1 MTLSTKIG
9 IDKPSYLE
17 RNLPL
22 YKQLIGVVRF
32 FQRWPVIPIVMLSI
46 LVLLAV
52 FADVTGYDPELPA
65 LRDRTL
71 PLFSEP
77 VDPLTK
83 DLTRHWL
90 GADQFGRDTLTRI
103 MHGARITLYVLVI
116 SAVSGTI
123 IGTTYGL
130 VAGFFG
136 GIVDDILMR
145 ILDLVYSI
153 PFLLLA
159 LVAAVV
165 FDPSLLVVI
174 ILLAFLA
181 WPAFVRNVR
190 AEVLTLKER
199 DYIMYARVAGA
210 SKVRL
215 LLTHLLPG
223 VINTVIVIA
232 TLRIGQL
239 ILAEASLSFLGA
251 GVPPP
256 TPVWGALVAEGRD
269 YLNSAWWVS
278 MFPSVGIFLVV
289 MSLNFLG
296 DWFRDRFDPRLRQL
310 GN

>member
-9 IDKPSYLE
+9 IDEPSWIEKNVPGYVKFKRYLS
-17 RNLPL
+17 LL
-22 YKQLIGVVRF
+22 
-32 FQRWPVIPIVMLSI
+32 QRWPIIPIFFISI

-71 PLFSEP
+71 PMFSEP

-103 MHGARITLYVLVI
+103 MHGARITLYVLLI

-123 IGTTYGL
+123 IGTAYGL
-130 VAGFFG
+130 IAGYFG
-136 GIVDDILMR
+136 GFVDDILMR

-159 LVAAVV
+159 LVAAIV
-165 FDPSLLVVI
+165 FDPSLTVVI
-174 ILLAFLA
+174 VLLAFLA

-190 AEVLTLKER
+190 AEILTLKER

-210 SKVRL
+210 SRIRMMYK
-215 LLTHLLPG
+215 HLLPG

-278 MFPSVGIFLVV
+278 IWPSLGIFLVV

-296 DWFRDRFDPRLRQL
+296 DWFRDKLDPKLRQFES
-310 GN
+310 

>member
-9 IDKPSYLE
+9 IDEPSWIEKNVPGYIKFKKFLS
-17 RNLPL
+17 LL
-22 YKQLIGVVRF
+22 QK
-32 FQRWPVIPIVMLSI
+32 WPVIPIFFISI

-71 PLFSEP
+71 PMFSEP

-103 MHGARITLYVLVI
+103 MHGARITLYVLLI

-123 IGTTYGL
+123 IGTAYGL
-130 VAGFFG
+130 IAGYFG
-136 GIVDDILMR
+136 GFVDDILMR

-159 LVAAVV
+159 LVAAIV
-165 FDPSLLVVI
+165 FDPSLTVVI
-174 ILLAFLA
+174 VLLAFLA

-190 AEVLTLKER
+190 AEILTLKER

-210 SKVRL
+210 SRIRMMYK
-215 LLTHLLPG
+215 HLLPG

-278 MFPSVGIFLVV
+278 IWPSLGIFLVV

-296 DWFRDRFDPRLRQL
+296 DWFRDKFDPRLRQL
-310 GN
+310 

>member
-9 IDKPSYLE
+9 IDEPSWIEKNVPGYVKFKRYLS
-17 RNLPL
+17 LL
-22 YKQLIGVVRF
+22 
-32 FQRWPVIPIVMLSI
+32 QRWPIIPIFFISI

-71 PLFSEP
+71 PMFSEP

-103 MHGARITLYVLVI
+103 MHGARITLYVLLI

-123 IGTTYGL
+123 IGTAYGL
-130 VAGFFG
+130 IAGYFG
-136 GIVDDILMR
+136 GFVDDILMR

-159 LVAAVV
+159 LVAAIV
-165 FDPSLLVVI
+165 FDPSLTVVI
-174 ILLAFLA
+174 VLLAFLA

-190 AEVLTLKER
+190 AEILTLKER

-210 SKVRL
+210 SRIRMMYK
-215 LLTHLLPG
+215 HLLPG

-278 MFPSVGIFLVV
+278 IWPSLGIFLVV

-296 DWFRDRFDPRLRQL
+296 DWFRDKFDPRLRQL
-310 GN
+310 

>member
-9 IDKPSYLE
+9 IDEPSWIDKNVPGYVKFKRSLS
-17 RNLPL
+17 LL
-22 YKQLIGVVRF
+22 
-32 FQRWPVIPIVMLSI
+32 QRWPVIPIFFISI

-71 PLFSEP
+71 PMFSEP

-103 MHGARITLYVLVI
+103 MHGARITLYVLLI

-123 IGTTYGL
+123 IGTAYGL
-130 VAGFFG
+130 IAGYFG
-136 GIVDDILMR
+136 GFVDDILMR

-159 LVAAVV
+159 LVAAIV
-165 FDPSLLVVI
+165 FDPSLTVVI
-174 ILLAFLA
+174 VLLAFLA

-190 AEVLTLKER
+190 AEILTLKER

-210 SKVRL
+210 SRIRMMYK
-215 LLTHLLPG
+215 HLLPG

-278 MFPSVGIFLVV
+278 IWPSLGIFLVV

-296 DWFRDRFDPRLRQL
+296 DWFRDKFDPRLRQL
-310 GN
+310 

>member
-1 MTLSTKIG
+1 MTLSTKIVV
-9 IDKPSYLE
+9 DEPSWIEKNVPGYIKFKKFLS
-17 RNLPL
+17 LL
-22 YKQLIGVVRF
+22 QK
-32 FQRWPVIPIVMLSI
+32 WPVIPIFFISI

-71 PLFSEP
+71 PMFSEP

-103 MHGARITLYVLVI
+103 MHGARITLYVLLI

-123 IGTTYGL
+123 IGTAYGL
-130 VAGFFG
+130 IAGYFG
-136 GIVDDILMR
+136 GFVDDILMR

-159 LVAAVV
+159 LVAAIV
-165 FDPSLLVVI
+165 FDPSLTVVI
-174 ILLAFLA
+174 VLLAFLA

-190 AEVLTLKER
+190 AEILTLKER

-210 SKVRL
+210 SRIRMMYK
-215 LLTHLLPG
+215 HLLPG

-278 MFPSVGIFLVV
+278 IWPSLGIFLVV

-296 DWFRDRFDPRLRQL
+296 DWFRDKFDPRLRQL
-310 GN
+310 

>member
-9 IDKPSYLE
+9 IDEPSWIEKNVPGYVKLKRYLS
-17 RNLPL
+17 LL
-22 YKQLIGVVRF
+22 
-32 FQRWPVIPIVMLSI
+32 QRWPVIPIFFISI

-71 PLFSEP
+71 PMFSEP

-103 MHGARITLYVLVI
+103 MHGARITLYVLLI

-123 IGTTYGL
+123 IGTAYGL
-130 VAGFFG
+130 IAGYFG
-136 GIVDDILMR
+136 GFVDDILMR

-159 LVAAVV
+159 LVAAIV
-165 FDPSLLVVI
+165 FDPSLTVVI
-174 ILLAFLA
+174 VLLAFLA

-190 AEVLTLKER
+190 AEILTLKER

-210 SKVRL
+210 SRL
-215 LLTHLLPG
+215 RMMYKHLLPG

-278 MFPSVGIFLVV
+278 IWPSLGIFLVV

-296 DWFRDRFDPRLRQL
+296 DWFRDKFDPRLRQL
-310 GN
+310 

>member
-9 IDKPSYLE
+9 VDEPSWIEKNVPGYIKFKNFLS
-17 RNLPL
+17 LL
-22 YKQLIGVVRF
+22 
-32 FQRWPVIPIVMLSI
+32 QRWPVIPIFFISI

-71 PLFSEP
+71 PMFSEP

-103 MHGARITLYVLVI
+103 MHGARITLYVLLI

-123 IGTTYGL
+123 IGTAYGL
-130 VAGFFG
+130 IAGYFG
-136 GIVDDILMR
+136 GFVDDILMR

-159 LVAAVV
+159 LVAAIV
-165 FDPSLLVVI
+165 FDPSLTVVI
-174 ILLAFLA
+174 VLLAFLA

-190 AEVLTLKER
+190 AEILTLKER

-210 SKVRL
+210 SRIRMMYK
-215 LLTHLLPG
+215 HLLPG

-278 MFPSVGIFLVV
+278 IWPSLGIFLVV

-296 DWFRDRFDPRLRQL
+296 DWFRDKFDPRLRQL
-310 GN
+310 

>member
-9 IDKPSYLE
+9 IDEPSWIEKNVPGYVKFKRYLS
-17 RNLPL
+17 LL
-22 YKQLIGVVRF
+22 
-32 FQRWPVIPIVMLSI
+32 QRWPVIPIFFISI

-71 PLFSEP
+71 PMFSEP

-103 MHGARITLYVLVI
+103 MHGARITLYVLLI

-123 IGTTYGL
+123 IGTAYGL
-130 VAGFFG
+130 IAGYFG
-136 GIVDDILMR
+136 GFVDDILMR

-159 LVAAVV
+159 LVAAIV
-165 FDPSLLVVI
+165 FDPSLTVVI
-174 ILLAFLA
+174 VLLAFLA

-190 AEVLTLKER
+190 AEILTLKER

-210 SKVRL
+210 SRIRMMYK
-215 LLTHLLPG
+215 HLLPG

-256 TPVWGALVAEGRD
+256 TPVWGALVAEGID

-278 MFPSVGIFLVV
+278 IWPSLGIFLVV

-296 DWFRDRFDPRLRQL
+296 DWFRDKFDPRLRQL
-310 GN
+310 

>member
-9 IDKPSYLE
+9 IDEPSWIEKNVPGYVKFKRYLS
-17 RNLPL
+17 LL
-22 YKQLIGVVRF
+22 
-32 FQRWPVIPIVMLSI
+32 QRWPVIPIFFISI

-71 PLFSEP
+71 PMFSEP

-103 MHGARITLYVLVI
+103 MHGARITLYVLLI

-123 IGTTYGL
+123 IGTAYGL
-130 VAGFFG
+130 IAGYFG
-136 GIVDDILMR
+136 GFVDDILMR

-159 LVAAVV
+159 LVAAIV
-165 FDPSLLVVI
+165 FDPSLTVVI
-174 ILLAFLA
+174 VLLAFLA

-190 AEVLTLKER
+190 AEILTLKER

-210 SKVRL
+210 SRIRMMYK
-215 LLTHLLPG
+215 HLLPG

-239 ILAEASLSFLGA
+239 ILAEASLTFLGA

-256 TPVWGALVAEGRD
+256 TPVWRPLDAEGRE
-269 YLNSAWWVS
+269 YLKSAWWVS
-278 MFPSVGIFLVV
+278 IWPSLGIFLVV

-296 DWFRDRFDPRLRQL
+296 DWFRDKFDPRLRQL
-310 GN
+310 

>member
-9 IDKPSYLE
+9 VDEPSWIEKNVPGYIKFKKFLS
-17 RNLPL
+17 LL
-22 YKQLIGVVRF
+22 
-32 FQRWPVIPIVMLSI
+32 QRWPVIPIFFISI

-65 LRDRTL
+65 LTDRTL
-71 PLFSEP
+71 PMFSEP

-103 MHGARITLYVLVI
+103 MHGARITLYVLLI

-123 IGTTYGL
+123 IGTAYGL
-130 VAGFFG
+130 IAGYFG
-136 GIVDDILMR
+136 GFVDDILMR

-159 LVAAVV
+159 LVAAIV
-165 FDPSLLVVI
+165 FDPSLTVVI
-174 ILLAFLA
+174 VLLAFLA

-190 AEVLTLKER
+190 AEILTLKER

-210 SKVRL
+210 SRL
-215 LLTHLLPG
+215 RMMYKHLLPG

-278 MFPSVGIFLVV
+278 IWPSLGIFLVV

-296 DWFRDRFDPRLRQL
+296 DWFRDKFDPRLRQL
-310 GN
+310 

>member
-9 IDKPSYLE
+9 VDEPSWIEKNVPGYIKFKKFLS
-17 RNLPL
+17 LL
-22 YKQLIGVVRF
+22 QK
-32 FQRWPVIPIVMLSI
+32 WPVIPIFFISI

-71 PLFSEP
+71 PMFSEP

-103 MHGARITLYVLVI
+103 MHGARITLYVLLI

-123 IGTTYGL
+123 IGTAYGL
-130 VAGFFG
+130 IAGYFG
-136 GIVDDILMR
+136 GFVDDILMR

-159 LVAAVV
+159 LVAAIV
-165 FDPSLLVVI
+165 FDPSLTVVI
-174 ILLAFLA
+174 VLLAFLA

-190 AEVLTLKER
+190 AEILTLKER

-210 SKVRL
+210 SRIRMMYK
-215 LLTHLLPG
+215 HLLPG

-239 ILAEASLSFLGA
+239 ILAAASLSFLGA

-278 MFPSVGIFLVV
+278 IWPSLGIFLVV

-296 DWFRDRFDPRLRQL
+296 DWFRDKFDPRLRQL
-310 GN
+310 

>member
-9 IDKPSYLE
+9 IDEPSWLE
-17 RNLPL
+17 KNIPFW
-22 YKQLIGVVRF
+22 IGFKKFLSF
-32 FQRWPVIPIVMLSI
+32 FQKWPVIPVFFISI

-71 PLFSEP
+71 PMFSEP

-123 IGTTYGL
+123 IGTAYGL
-130 VAGFFG
+130 IAGYFG
-136 GIVDDILMR
+136 GFVDDILMR

-159 LVAAVV
+159 LVAAIV
-165 FDPSLLVVI
+165 FDPSLTVVI
-174 ILLAFLA
+174 VLLAFLA

-190 AEVLTLKER
+190 AEILTLKER
-199 DYIMYARVAGA
+199 DYIMYAKVAGA
-210 SKVRL
+210 SRIRMMYK
-215 LLTHLLPG
+215 HLLPG

-239 ILAEASLSFLGA
+239 ILAEASLSFLGLA
-251 GVPPP
+251 IPPENP
-256 TPVWGALVAEGRD
+256 SWGNIIALGRTF
-269 YLNSAWWVS
+269 LQQAFWISF
-278 MFPSVGIFLVV
+278 FPGLLLTINVLAMNLVGDGL
-289 MSLNFLG
+289 
-296 DWFRDRFDPRLRQL
+296 RDAFAPKLSRRA
-310 GN
+310 

>member
-9 IDKPSYLE
+9 IDEPSWLE
-17 RNLPL
+17 KNIPFW
-22 YKQLIGVVRF
+22 IGFKKFFSF
-32 FQRWPVIPIVMLSI
+32 FQKWPVIPVFFISI

-71 PLFSEP
+71 PMFSEP

-123 IGTTYGL
+123 IGTAYGL
-130 VAGFFG
+130 IAGYFG
-136 GIVDDILMR
+136 GFVDDILMR

-159 LVAAVV
+159 LVAAIV
-165 FDPSLLVVI
+165 FDPSLTVVI
-174 ILLAFLA
+174 VLLAFLA

-190 AEVLTLKER
+190 AEILTLKER
-199 DYIMYARVAGA
+199 DYIMYAKVAGA
-210 SKVRL
+210 SRIRMMYK
-215 LLTHLLPG
+215 HLLPG

-278 MFPSVGIFLVV
+278 IWPSLGIFLVV

-310 GN
+310 

>member
-9 IDKPSYLE
+9 IDEPSWLE
-17 RNLPL
+17 KNIPFWISFKKFLS
-22 YKQLIGVVRF
+22 F
-32 FQRWPVIPIVMLSI
+32 FQKWPVIPVFFISI

-71 PLFSEP
+71 PMFSEP

-123 IGTTYGL
+123 IGTAYGL
-130 VAGFFG
+130 IAGYFG
-136 GIVDDILMR
+136 GFVDDILMR

-159 LVAAVV
+159 LVAAIV
-165 FDPSLLVVI
+165 FDPSLTVVI
-174 ILLAFLA
+174 VLLAFLA

-190 AEVLTLKER
+190 AEILTLKER
-199 DYIMYARVAGA
+199 DYIMYAKVAGA
-210 SKVRL
+210 SRIRMMYK
-215 LLTHLLPG
+215 HLLPG

-278 MFPSVGIFLVV
+278 IWPSLGIFLVV

-310 GN
+310 

>member
-9 IDKPSYLE
+9 VDEPSWIEKNVPGYIKFKKFLS
-17 RNLPL
+17 LL
-22 YKQLIGVVRF
+22 QK
-32 FQRWPVIPIVMLSI
+32 WPVIPIFFISI

-71 PLFSEP
+71 PMFSEP

-103 MHGARITLYVLVI
+103 MHGARITLYVLLI

-123 IGTTYGL
+123 IGTAYGL
-130 VAGFFG
+130 IAGYFG
-136 GIVDDILMR
+136 GFVDDILMR

-159 LVAAVV
+159 LVAAIV
-165 FDPSLLVVI
+165 FDPSLTVVI
-174 ILLAFLA
+174 VLLAFLA

-190 AEVLTLKER
+190 AEILTLKER

-210 SKVRL
+210 SRIRMMY
-215 LLTHLLPG
+215 THLLPG

-278 MFPSVGIFLVV
+278 IWPSLGIFLVV

-296 DWFRDRFDPRLRQL
+296 DWFRDKFDPRLRQL
-310 GN
+310 

>member
-9 IDKPSYLE
+9 IDEPSWIEKNVPGYLKFK
-17 RNLPL
+17 RYLSL
-22 YKQLIGVVRF
+22 L
-32 FQRWPVIPIVMLSI
+32 QRWPVIPIFFISI

-71 PLFSEP
+71 PMFSEP

-103 MHGARITLYVLVI
+103 MHGARITLYVLLI

-123 IGTTYGL
+123 IGTAYGL
-130 VAGFFG
+130 IAGYFG
-136 GIVDDILMR
+136 GFVDDILMR

-159 LVAAVV
+159 LVAAIV
-165 FDPSLLVVI
+165 FDPSLTVVI
-174 ILLAFLA
+174 VLLAFLA

-190 AEVLTLKER
+190 AEILTLKER

-210 SKVRL
+210 SRIRMMYK
-215 LLTHLLPG
+215 HLLPG

-278 MFPSVGIFLVV
+278 IWPSLGIFLVV

-296 DWFRDRFDPRLRQL
+296 DWFRDKFDPRLRQL
-310 GN
+310 

>member
-9 IDKPSYLE
+9 VDEPSWIEKNVPGYIKFKKFLSF
-17 RNLPL
+17 L
-22 YKQLIGVVRF
+22 
-32 FQRWPVIPIVMLSI
+32 QRWPVIPIFFISI

-71 PLFSEP
+71 PMFSEP

-103 MHGARITLYVLVI
+103 MHGARITLYVLLI

-123 IGTTYGL
+123 IGTAYGL
-130 VAGFFG
+130 IAGYFG
-136 GIVDDILMR
+136 GFVDDILMR

-159 LVAAVV
+159 LVAAIV
-165 FDPSLLVVI
+165 FDPSLTVVI
-174 ILLAFLA
+174 VLLAFLA

-190 AEVLTLKER
+190 AEILTLKER

-210 SKVRL
+210 SRL
-215 LLTHLLPG
+215 RMMYKHLLPG

-278 MFPSVGIFLVV
+278 IWPSLGIFLVV

-296 DWFRDRFDPRLRQL
+296 DWFRDKFDPRLRQL
-310 GN
+310 

>member
-9 IDKPSYLE
+9 IDEPSWIEKNVQGYVKFKRYLS
-17 RNLPL
+17 LL
-22 YKQLIGVVRF
+22 
-32 FQRWPVIPIVMLSI
+32 QRWPVIPIFFISI

-71 PLFSEP
+71 PMFSEP

-103 MHGARITLYVLVI
+103 MHGARITLYVLLI

-123 IGTTYGL
+123 IGTAYGL
-130 VAGFFG
+130 IAGYFG
-136 GIVDDILMR
+136 GFVDDILMR

-159 LVAAVV
+159 LVAAIV
-165 FDPSLLVVI
+165 FDPSLTVVI
-174 ILLAFLA
+174 VLLAFLA

-190 AEVLTLKER
+190 AEILTLKER

-210 SKVRL
+210 SRIRMMYK
-215 LLTHLLPG
+215 HLLPG

-278 MFPSVGIFLVV
+278 IWPSLGIFLVV

-296 DWFRDRFDPRLRQL
+296 DWFRDKFDPRLRQL
-310 GN
+310 

>member
-9 IDKPSYLE
+9 VDEPSWIEKNVPGYIKFKKFLS
-17 RNLPL
+17 LL
-22 YKQLIGVVRF
+22 QK
-32 FQRWPVIPIVMLSI
+32 WPVIPIFFISI

-71 PLFSEP
+71 PMFSEP

-103 MHGARITLYVLVI
+103 MHGARITLYVLLI

-123 IGTTYGL
+123 IGTAYGL
-130 VAGFFG
+130 IAGYFG
-136 GIVDDILMR
+136 GFVDDILMR
-145 ILDLVYSI
+145 MLDLVYSI

-159 LVAAVV
+159 LVAAIV
-165 FDPSLLVVI
+165 FDPSLTVVI
-174 ILLAFLA
+174 VLLAFLA

-190 AEVLTLKER
+190 AEILTLKER

-210 SKVRL
+210 SRIRMMYK
-215 LLTHLLPG
+215 HLLPG

-278 MFPSVGIFLVV
+278 IWPSLGIFLVV

-296 DWFRDRFDPRLRQL
+296 DWFRDKFDPRLRQL
-310 GN
+310 

>member
-9 IDKPSYLE
+9 VDEPSWIEKNVPGYVKLKRYLS
-17 RNLPL
+17 LL
-22 YKQLIGVVRF
+22 
-32 FQRWPVIPIVMLSI
+32 QRWPVIPIFFISI

-71 PLFSEP
+71 PMFSEP

-103 MHGARITLYVLVI
+103 MHGARITLYVLLI

-123 IGTTYGL
+123 IGTAYGL
-130 VAGFFG
+130 IAGYFG
-136 GIVDDILMR
+136 GFVDDILMR

-159 LVAAVV
+159 LVAAIV
-165 FDPSLLVVI
+165 FDPSLTVVI
-174 ILLAFLA
+174 VLLAFLA

-190 AEVLTLKER
+190 AEILTLKER

-210 SKVRL
+210 SRIRMMYK
-215 LLTHLLPG
+215 HLLPG

-278 MFPSVGIFLVV
+278 IWPSLGIFLVV

-296 DWFRDRFDPRLRQL
+296 DWFRDKFDPRLRQL
-310 GN
+310 

>member
-1 MTLSTKIG
+1 MSDKTELSSLVNDELLMVMFELNNI
-9 IDKPSYLE
+9 SE
-17 RNLPL
+17 QHSSESNLNENIINHVLSIPG
-22 YKQLIGVVRF
+22 KQLRPSV
-32 FQRWPVIPIVMLSI
+32 
-46 LVLLAV
+46 
-52 FADVTGYDPELPA
+52 
-65 LRDRTL
+65 
-71 PLFSEP
+71 
-77 VDPLTK
+77 
-83 DLTRHWL
+83 
-90 GADQFGRDTLTRI
+90 
-103 MHGARITLYVLVI
+103 
-116 SAVSGTI
+116 TI
-123 IGTTYGL
+123 ICSK
-130 VAGFFG
+130 
-136 GIVDDILMR
+136 IWNEEVDDRVIKM
-145 ILDLVYSI
+145 
-153 PFLLLA
+153 A
-159 LVAAVV
+159 TAVV

-174 ILLAFLA
+174 VLLAFLA

-190 AEVLTLKER
+190 AEILTLKER

-210 SKVRL
+210 SKIRL
-215 LLTHLLPG
+215 MLTHLLPG

>member
-9 IDKPSYLE
+9 VDEPSWIEKNVPGYIKFKKFLS
-17 RNLPL
+17 LL
-22 YKQLIGVVRF
+22 
-32 FQRWPVIPIVMLSI
+32 QRWPVIPIFFISI

-71 PLFSEP
+71 PMFSEP

-103 MHGARITLYVLVI
+103 MHGARITLYVLLI

-123 IGTTYGL
+123 IGTAYGL
-130 VAGFFG
+130 IAGYFG
-136 GIVDDILMR
+136 GFVDDILMR

-159 LVAAVV
+159 LVAAIV
-165 FDPSLLVVI
+165 FDPSLTVVI
-174 ILLAFLA
+174 VLLAFLA

-190 AEVLTLKER
+190 AEILTLKER

-210 SKVRL
+210 SRL
-215 LLTHLLPG
+215 RMMYKHLLPG

-278 MFPSVGIFLVV
+278 IWPSLGIFLVV

-296 DWFRDRFDPRLRQL
+296 DWFRDKFDPRLRQI
-310 GN
+310 

>member
-9 IDKPSYLE
+9 IDEPSWIEKNVPGYVKFKRYLS
-17 RNLPL
+17 LL
-22 YKQLIGVVRF
+22 
-32 FQRWPVIPIVMLSI
+32 QRWPVIPIFFISI

-71 PLFSEP
+71 PMFSEP

-103 MHGARITLYVLVI
+103 MHGARITLYVLLI

-123 IGTTYGL
+123 IGTAYGL
-130 VAGFFG
+130 IAGYFG
-136 GIVDDILMR
+136 GFVDDILMR

-159 LVAAVV
+159 LVAAIV
-165 FDPSLLVVI
+165 FDPSLTVVI
-174 ILLAFLA
+174 VLLAFLA

-190 AEVLTLKER
+190 AEILTLKER

-210 SKVRL
+210 SRIRMMYK
-215 LLTHLLPG
+215 HLLPG

-278 MFPSVGIFLVV
+278 IWPSLGIFLVV

-296 DWFRDRFDPRLRQL
+296 DWFRDKFDPRLRQQ
-310 GN
+310 

>member
-9 IDKPSYLE
+9 IDEPSWIEKNVPGYVKFKRSLS
-17 RNLPL
+17 LL
-22 YKQLIGVVRF
+22 
-32 FQRWPVIPIVMLSI
+32 QRWPVIPIFFISI

-71 PLFSEP
+71 PMFSEP

-103 MHGARITLYVLVI
+103 MHGARITLYVLLI

-123 IGTTYGL
+123 IGTAYGL
-130 VAGFFG
+130 IAGYFG
-136 GIVDDILMR
+136 GFVDDILMR

-159 LVAAVV
+159 LVAAIV
-165 FDPSLLVVI
+165 FDPSLTVVI
-174 ILLAFLA
+174 VLLAFLA

-190 AEVLTLKER
+190 AEILTLKER

-210 SKVRL
+210 SRIRMMYK
-215 LLTHLLPG
+215 HLLPG

-278 MFPSVGIFLVV
+278 IWPSLGIFLVV

-296 DWFRDRFDPRLRQL
+296 DWFRDKFDPRLRQL
-310 GN
+310 

>member
-9 IDKPSYLE
+9 VDEPSWIEKNVPGYIKFKKFLS
-17 RNLPL
+17 LL
-22 YKQLIGVVRF
+22 
-32 FQRWPVIPIVMLSI
+32 QRWPVIPIFFISI

-71 PLFSEP
+71 PMFSEP

-103 MHGARITLYVLVI
+103 MHGARITLYVLLI

-123 IGTTYGL
+123 IGTAYGL
-130 VAGFFG
+130 IARYFG
-136 GIVDDILMR
+136 GFVDDILMR

-159 LVAAVV
+159 LVAAIV
-165 FDPSLLVVI
+165 FDPSLTVVI
-174 ILLAFLA
+174 VLLAFLA

-190 AEVLTLKER
+190 AEILTLKER

-210 SKVRL
+210 SRIRMMYK
-215 LLTHLLPG
+215 HLLPG

-239 ILAEASLSFLGA
+239 ILAEAALSFLGA

-278 MFPSVGIFLVV
+278 IWPSLGIFLVV

-296 DWFRDRFDPRLRQL
+296 DWFRDKFDPRLRQL
-310 GN
+310 

>member
-9 IDKPSYLE
+9 IDEPSWIEKNVPGYVKLKRYLS
-17 RNLPL
+17 LL
-22 YKQLIGVVRF
+22 
-32 FQRWPVIPIVMLSI
+32 QRWPVIPIFFISI

-71 PLFSEP
+71 PMFSEP

-103 MHGARITLYVLVI
+103 MHGARITLYVLLI

-123 IGTTYGL
+123 IGTAYGL
-130 VAGFFG
+130 IAGYFG
-136 GIVDDILMR
+136 GFVDDILMR

-159 LVAAVV
+159 LVAAIV
-165 FDPSLLVVI
+165 FDPSLTVVI
-174 ILLAFLA
+174 VLLAFLA

-190 AEVLTLKER
+190 AEILTLKER

-210 SKVRL
+210 SRIRMMY
-215 LLTHLLPG
+215 THLLPG

-278 MFPSVGIFLVV
+278 IWPSLGIFLVV

-296 DWFRDRFDPRLRQL
+296 DWFRDKFDPRLRQL
-310 GN
+310 

>member
-9 IDKPSYLE
+9 VDEPSWIEKNVPGYINFKKFLS
-17 RNLPL
+17 LL
-22 YKQLIGVVRF
+22 
-32 FQRWPVIPIVMLSI
+32 QRWPVIPIFFISI

-71 PLFSEP
+71 PMFSEP

-103 MHGARITLYVLVI
+103 MHGARITLYVLLI

-123 IGTTYGL
+123 IGTAYGL
-130 VAGFFG
+130 IAGYFG
-136 GIVDDILMR
+136 GFVDDILMR

-159 LVAAVV
+159 LVAAIV
-165 FDPSLLVVI
+165 FDPSLTVVI
-174 ILLAFLA
+174 VLLAFLA

-190 AEVLTLKER
+190 AEILTLKER

-210 SKVRL
+210 SRL
-215 LLTHLLPG
+215 RMMYKHLLPG

-278 MFPSVGIFLVV
+278 IWPSLGIFLVV

-296 DWFRDRFDPRLRQL
+296 DWFRDKFDPRLRQL
-310 GN
+310 

>member
-9 IDKPSYLE
+9 IDEPSWIEKNVPGYVKFKRYLS
-17 RNLPL
+17 LL
-22 YKQLIGVVRF
+22 
-32 FQRWPVIPIVMLSI
+32 QRWPVIPIFFISI

-71 PLFSEP
+71 PMFSEP

-103 MHGARITLYVLVI
+103 MHGARITLYVLLI

-123 IGTTYGL
+123 IGTAYGL
-130 VAGFFG
+130 IAGYFG
-136 GIVDDILMR
+136 GFVDDILMR

-159 LVAAVV
+159 LVAAIV
-165 FDPSLLVVI
+165 FDPSLTVVI
-174 ILLAFLA
+174 VLLAFLA

-190 AEVLTLKER
+190 AEILTLKER

-210 SKVRL
+210 SRIRMMY
-215 LLTHLLPG
+215 THLLPG

-278 MFPSVGIFLVV
+278 IWPSLGIFLVV
-289 MSLNFLG
+289 MSLNFLS
-296 DWFRDRFDPRLRQL
+296 LIHI
-310 GN
+310 

>member
-9 IDKPSYLE
+9 IDEPSWIEKNVPGYVKL
-17 RNLPL
+17 
-22 YKQLIGVVRF
+22 KRF
-32 FQRWPVIPIVMLSI
+32 LSLLQRWPVIPIFFISI

-71 PLFSEP
+71 PMFSEP

-103 MHGARITLYVLVI
+103 MHGARITLYVLLI

-123 IGTTYGL
+123 IGTAYGL
-130 VAGFFG
+130 IAGYFG
-136 GIVDDILMR
+136 GFVDDILMR

-159 LVAAVV
+159 LVAAIV
-165 FDPSLLVVI
+165 FDPSLTVVI
-174 ILLAFLA
+174 VLLAFLA

-190 AEVLTLKER
+190 AEILTLKER

-210 SKVRL
+210 SRIRMMY
-215 LLTHLLPG
+215 THLLPG

-278 MFPSVGIFLVV
+278 IWPSLGIFLVV

-296 DWFRDRFDPRLRQL
+296 DWFRDKFDPRLRQL
-310 GN
+310 

>member
-9 IDKPSYLE
+9 VDEPSWIEKNVPGYIKFKKFLS
-17 RNLPL
+17 LL
-22 YKQLIGVVRF
+22 QK
-32 FQRWPVIPIVMLSI
+32 WPVIPIFFISI

-71 PLFSEP
+71 PMFSEP

-103 MHGARITLYVLVI
+103 MHGARITLYVLLI

-123 IGTTYGL
+123 IGTAYGL
-130 VAGFFG
+130 IAGYFG
-136 GIVDDILMR
+136 GFVDDILRR

-159 LVAAVV
+159 LVAAIV
-165 FDPSLLVVI
+165 FDPSLTVVI
-174 ILLAFLA
+174 VLLAFLA

-190 AEVLTLKER
+190 AEILTLKER

-210 SKVRL
+210 SRIRMMYK
-215 LLTHLLPG
+215 HLLPG

-278 MFPSVGIFLVV
+278 IWPSLGIFLVV

-296 DWFRDRFDPRLRQL
+296 DWFRDKFDPRLRQL
-310 GN
+310 

>member
-9 IDKPSYLE
+9 IDEPSWIEKNVPGYIKFKKFLS
-17 RNLPL
+17 LL
-22 YKQLIGVVRF
+22 
-32 FQRWPVIPIVMLSI
+32 QRWPVIPIFFISI

-71 PLFSEP
+71 PMFSEP

-103 MHGARITLYVLVI
+103 MHGARITLYVLLI

-123 IGTTYGL
+123 IGTAYGL
-130 VAGFFG
+130 IAGYFG
-136 GIVDDILMR
+136 GFVDDILMR

-159 LVAAVV
+159 LVAAIV
-165 FDPSLLVVI
+165 FDPSLTVVI
-174 ILLAFLA
+174 VLLAFLA

-190 AEVLTLKER
+190 AEILTLKER

-210 SKVRL
+210 SRIRMMYK
-215 LLTHLLPG
+215 HLLPG

-278 MFPSVGIFLVV
+278 IWPSLGIFLVV

-296 DWFRDRFDPRLRQL
+296 DWFRDKFDPRLRQL
-310 GN
+310 

>member
-9 IDKPSYLE
+9 IDEPSWLAK
-17 RNLPL
+17 NIPFW
-22 YKQLIGVVRF
+22 IGFKKFLSF
-32 FQRWPVIPIVMLSI
+32 FQKWPVIPVFFISI

-71 PLFSEP
+71 PMFSEP

-123 IGTTYGL
+123 IGTAYGL
-130 VAGFFG
+130 IAGYFG
-136 GIVDDILMR
+136 GFVDDILMR

-159 LVAAVV
+159 LVAAIV
-165 FDPSLLVVI
+165 FDPSLTVVI
-174 ILLAFLA
+174 VLLAFLA

-190 AEVLTLKER
+190 AEILTLKER
-199 DYIMYARVAGA
+199 DYIMYAKVAGA
-210 SKVRL
+210 SRIRMMYK
-215 LLTHLLPG
+215 HLLPG

-278 MFPSVGIFLVV
+278 IWPSLGIFLVV

-310 GN
+310 

>member
-9 IDKPSYLE
+9 VDEPSWIEKNVPGYVKFKRYLS
-17 RNLPL
+17 LL
-22 YKQLIGVVRF
+22 
-32 FQRWPVIPIVMLSI
+32 QRWPVIPIFFISI

-71 PLFSEP
+71 PMFSEP

-103 MHGARITLYVLVI
+103 MHGARITLYVLLI

-123 IGTTYGL
+123 IGTAYGL
-130 VAGFFG
+130 IAGYFG
-136 GIVDDILMR
+136 GFVDDILMR

-159 LVAAVV
+159 LVAAIV
-165 FDPSLLVVI
+165 FDPSLTVVI
-174 ILLAFLA
+174 VLLAFLA

-190 AEVLTLKER
+190 AEILTLKER

-210 SKVRL
+210 SRL
-215 LLTHLLPG
+215 RMMYKHLLPG

-278 MFPSVGIFLVV
+278 IWPSLGIFLVV

-296 DWFRDRFDPRLRQL
+296 DWFRDKFDPRLRQL
-310 GN
+310 

>member
-9 IDKPSYLE
+9 IDEPSWIEKNVPGYIKFKKFLS
-17 RNLPL
+17 LL
-22 YKQLIGVVRF
+22 
-32 FQRWPVIPIVMLSI
+32 QRWPVIPIFFISI

-71 PLFSEP
+71 PMFSEP

-103 MHGARITLYVLVI
+103 MHGARITLYVLLI

-123 IGTTYGL
+123 IGTAYGL
-130 VAGFFG
+130 IAGYFG
-136 GIVDDILMR
+136 GFVDDILMR

-159 LVAAVV
+159 LVAAIV
-165 FDPSLLVVI
+165 FDPSLTVVI
-174 ILLAFLA
+174 VLLAFLA

-190 AEVLTLKER
+190 AEILTLKER

-210 SKVRL
+210 SRL
-215 LLTHLLPG
+215 RMMYKHLLPG

-278 MFPSVGIFLVV
+278 IWPSLGIFLVV

-296 DWFRDRFDPRLRQL
+296 DWFRDKFDPRLRQL
-310 GN
+310 

>member
-9 IDKPSYLE
+9 VDEPSWIEKNVPGYIKFKKFLS
-17 RNLPL
+17 LL
-22 YKQLIGVVRF
+22 QK
-32 FQRWPVIPIVMLSI
+32 WPVIPIFFISI

-65 LRDRTL
+65 FRDRTL
-71 PLFSEP
+71 PMFSEP

-103 MHGARITLYVLVI
+103 MHGARITLYVLLI

-123 IGTTYGL
+123 IGTAYGL
-130 VAGFFG
+130 IAGYFG
-136 GIVDDILMR
+136 GFVDDILMR

-159 LVAAVV
+159 LVAAIV
-165 FDPSLLVVI
+165 FDPSLTVVI
-174 ILLAFLA
+174 VLLAFLA

-190 AEVLTLKER
+190 AEILTLKER

-210 SKVRL
+210 SRIRMMYK
-215 LLTHLLPG
+215 HLLPG

-278 MFPSVGIFLVV
+278 IWPSLGIFLVV

-296 DWFRDRFDPRLRQL
+296 DWFRDKFDPRLRQL
-310 GN
+310 